1 MKRLVSL
8 LAALLLLAALP
19 LAGCSRKEAAPEI
32 DFDAELVG
40 FRDGSRMLLP
50 YGELLDFYENSWVT
64 QSEKALSLDIRPC
77 LKNKT
82 CTIDSNDVN

>member
-8 LAALLLLAALP
+8 LAALLLLVALP
-19 LAGCSRKEAAPEI
+19 LAGCSRKETASEI

-40 FRDGSRMLLP
+40 FRQGSRMLLP

-64 QSEKALSLDIRPC
+64 QSENALSTSI
-77 LKNKT
+77 
-82 CTIDSNDVN
+82 